1 MTTQDRNTGWTTAAE
16 IDFIDQL
23 GSKHEAITLLSGY
36 LAGMRRRTDFG
47 QMDPVRVTGY
57 AQQMLQLKL
66 QKFAA

>member
-23 GSKHEAITLLSGY
+23 ASKREAITLLSGY
-36 LAGMRRRTDFG
+36 LAGMRQRADFG
-47 QMDPVRVTGY
+47 QMDPVGATGY